1 MSATKQTIL
10 VTGAT
15 GKQGGALAHRLLER
29 GHAVR
34 ALTRKPESDAAKAL
48 AAKGA
53 TLVQGDLSDR
63 ASIDRALAGATSVFS
78 MSTPFEA
85 GEAAETLQGVTVA
98 DAAKAAG
105 AFLLYTSVGGADKKT
120 GVPHFES
127 KWKVEEHI
135 AKIGARATV
144 IAPVYFMSN
153 ALMFGGAE
161 QLKKGVYGS
170 PLTPTRKLAQVAVED
185 IGAVALAVL
194 ETPERYVGKRY
205 DLAGDDL
212 SGQEVVAILGEA
224 IGKPYTYFQV
234 PMQAIRSMSED
245 MALMYEWFEKVG
257 YTFDPAALRKD
268 FPEVQWTSFATWA
281 GKQDWAKILA

>member
-1 MSATKQTIL
+1 MTTTKQTVL

-29 GHAVR
+29 GHGVH
-34 ALTRKPESDAAKAL
+34 ALTRKPDSDAAKAL
-48 AAKGA
+48 VKKGA
-53 TLVQGDLSDR
+53 TVVQGDLADR
-63 ASIDRALAGATSVFS
+63 ASVDRALAGATAVFS

-85 GEAAETLQGVTVA
+85 GEAAETAQGVTVA

-120 GVPHFES
+120 GIPHFDS
-127 KWKVEEHI
+127 KWKVEQHI
-135 AKIGARATV
+135 QQIGARAAV

-153 ALMFGGAE
+153 AFAFGVD

-170 PLTPTRKLAQVAVED
+170 PLSPTRKLAQIAVED
-185 IGAVALAVL
+185 IGEVALAVL
-194 ETPERYVGKRY
+194 ENPARYEGKRY
-205 DLAGDDL
+205 DIAGDDL
-212 SGQEVVAILGEA
+212 SGEQVAAILSKA
-224 IGKPYTYFQV
+224 IGKPTAYFQV

-257 YTFDPAALRKD
+257 YTFDAAALRKD
-268 FPEVQWTSFATWA
+268 FPEVPWTSYAAWA
-281 GKQDWAKILA
+281 QKQDWKSLLA